1 MANEDKIKHKIDE
14 GAGRVKE
21 TMGNV
26 TGDEELRQ
34 EGEFEKDKAQL
45 KDKVADAVDK
55 AKDIFRK

>member
-1 MANEDKIKHKIDE
+1 MANDDKIKNKIDE

-21 TMGNV
+21 TAGHV
-26 TGDEELRQ
+26 TGDEELRR
-34 EGEFEKDKAQL
+34 EGEVEKDKAQL